1 MQSMFPSLIFWY
13 VFPLVVIF
21 LMRLLVSLF
30 SLNRRFSI
38 KTPDLAVPFLLF
50 GIHRLSILIFKESLF
65 PYLVITLS
73 LLGIGIAFFQAYFY
87 EEIEFPRFFK
97 MYWRSVF
104 LFALVVHVSLIVLS
118 LILLSV
124 S

>member
-1 MQSMFPSLIFWY
+1 MQSMFPSLILWY
-13 VFPLVVIF
+13 VFPIILFF
-21 LMRLLVSLF
+21 LMRLFVSLF
-30 SLNRRFSI
+30 SLDRRFSI
-38 KTPDLAVPFLLF
+38 KAPDLTVPFILF
-50 GIHRLSILIFKESLF
+50 SIHQLTVVAFKESLF

-87 EEIEFPRFFK
+87 EEIEYPRFFK

-104 LFALVVHVSLIVLS
+104 LFSSATHIGLVLLS
-118 LILLSV
+118 LVLLSI

>member
-30 SLNRRFSI
+30 SLDRRFSI

>member
-21 LMRLLVSLF
+21 LMRLLVSLS
-30 SLNRRFSI
+30 SLDRRFSI

-50 GIHRLSILIFKESLF
+50 GIHRLSFLIFKESLF

>member
-21 LMRLLVSLF
+21 LMRLLVSHF
-30 SLNRRFSI
+30 SLDRRFSI

>member
-1 MQSMFPSLIFWY
+1 MFPSLIFWY

-30 SLNRRFSI
+30 SLDRRFSI

-50 GIHRLSILIFKESLF
+50 GIHRLSFLIFKESLF

>member
-30 SLNRRFSI
+30 SLDRRFSI

-50 GIHRLSILIFKESLF
+50 GIHRLSFLIFKESLF

>member
-50 GIHRLSILIFKESLF
+50 GIHRLSFLIFKESLF